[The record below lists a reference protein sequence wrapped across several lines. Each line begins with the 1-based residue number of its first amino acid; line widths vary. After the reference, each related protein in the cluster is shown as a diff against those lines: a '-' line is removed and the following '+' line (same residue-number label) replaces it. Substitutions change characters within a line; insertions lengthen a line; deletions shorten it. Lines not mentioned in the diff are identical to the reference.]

1 MVYYPFNFAH
11 GQTCEKKVVN
21 VHLSIVVFKK
31 TNSPVIVPSESKHA
45 KILIN
50 KQRVHSNKAKNSLN
64 LE

>member
-1 MVYYPFNFAH
+1 MAKLVK
-11 GQTCEKKVVN
+11 KKVVN
-21 VHLSIVVFKK
+21 VHLSIVVLKK

-64 LE
+64 LK